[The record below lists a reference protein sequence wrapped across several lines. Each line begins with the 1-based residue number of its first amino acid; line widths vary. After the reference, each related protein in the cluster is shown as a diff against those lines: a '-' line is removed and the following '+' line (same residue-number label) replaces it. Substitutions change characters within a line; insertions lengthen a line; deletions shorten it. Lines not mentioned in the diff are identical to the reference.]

1 MMKENT
7 IFILFLFCFGHS
19 LSLIFF
25 QLAGILL
32 DTENL
37 SAAAKYSTNRDA
49 EAVQL
54 LLVGSPSSHR
64 HVFYERC
71 TILFFI
77 RIVIFGTCYMGLYFK
92 HWFILN

>member
-71 TILFFI
+71 MILFFYKNCCFWNLLHGT
-77 RIVIFGTCYMGLYFK
+77 IF
-92 HWFILN
+92 